1 MSELQRGLKT
11 AGARQEKTVLLRQM
25 PLGVVE

>member
-1 MSELQRGLKT
+1 MSELQRSLKT
-11 AGARQEKTVLLRQM
+11 TGARKEKAVLLRQM